1 MSNDKLPFVHHVLV
15 KMQLCEF
22 YHRGCWLI
30 IFWQVFLLQVEL
42 VANGQLAVEK
52 IQTGQYDMI
61 LMDLQMPVLDGLSAT
76 KAIRALES
84 RVSDVPIFALTADVM
99 TRADKTLEAMGLDGY
114 LTKPIDWE
122 SLSRVISRVVHKERS
137 ERGSP

>member
-1 MSNDKLPFVHHVLV
+1 M
-15 KMQLCEF
+15 
-22 YHRGCWLI
+22 
-30 IFWQVFLLQVEL
+30 EL
-42 VANGQLAVEK
+42 VGNGQLAVEK

-76 KAIRALES
+76 KAIRALGS

-114 LTKPIDWE
+114 LTKPIDWD
-122 SLSRVISRVVHKERS
+122 SLSGVINRVVQTERS